1 MHRRGEDWASA
12 LEGVLFATKDL
23 GKAVRYNDTI
33 EVNERVVKYPLPI
46 VVDQSIPQM
55 T

>member
-1 MHRRGEDWASA
+1 MRRIFGNFSFRFAIK
-12 LEGVLFATKDL
+12 GVRKT
-23 GKAVRYNDTI
+23 VRYNDTI